1 MLPFN
6 FMETNM
12 LTNKEFVDQL
22 DAENEALFK
31 ASAIQVEHFFD
42 GTKPAEIYIDH
53 FEGALINER
62 WNLLEISRAIADA
75 TPETT
80 EEELTLLNKQATDE
94 LKHLRLVRQVLEHLT
109 NKPVDLEEL
118 TRRWEPRMKDKGAS
132 IINKFGGHDDPIA
145 LSLYQVIA
153 EGRASA
159 CWHQMSVSIKDPFI
173 AERYAEISKDE
184 KFHSNIGKW
193 KLEQLVN
200 TKEERAHAQDLARKM
215 RYESYRISCRGT
227 QEVPEARKLMEESY
241 GFDFTPDLG

>member
-1 MLPFN
+1 V
-6 FMETNM
+6 
-12 LTNKEFVDQL
+12 LTNKEFIAQL
-22 DAENEALFK
+22 DTENEALFK

-42 GTKPAEIYIDH
+42 GSKSKEVYIDH

-62 WNLLEISRAIADA
+62 WNLLEIAQAIADA
-75 TPETT
+75 TPATS
-80 EEELTLLNKQATDE
+80 EEELTLLAKQANDE

-109 NKPVDLEEL
+109 GKEVDLEEL

-132 IINKFGGHDDPIA
+132 IINKFNGHNDPIA

-159 CWHQMSVSIKDPFI
+159 CWQQMSESIEDTFI
-173 AERYAEISKDE
+173 SERYAEIAKDE

-193 KLEQLVN
+193 KLEQLLV
-200 TKEERAHAQDLARKM
+200 TEEDRAHAQDLASKM

-227 QEVPEARKLMEESY
+227 QEVAEARKLMEETY